1 MTSSGWSPLQWEFPR
16 RIDPKQTWCV
26 RKYLPQGWIK
36 AWFKHIYGNVYGP
49 VNPLHRKQ
57 YFVLLIRVFQLRVV
71 CYFAVGAVA
80 KYCDQYCLSVCLS
93 VRGDIPGTTRAIIT
107 TFFVHVAYVRGS
119 VLLGHVDDRPHHLS
133 LGRGWRGCTSRANCN
148 LRLPC

>member
-26 RKYLPQGWIK
+26 RKYLLQGWIK

-57 YFVLLIRVFQLRVV
+57 YFVLLIRVISNCALFVTSPRERLRSIVISIV
-71 CYFAVGAVA
+71 CL
-80 KYCDQYCLSVCLS
+80 CVCLS
-93 VRGDIPGTTRAIIT
+93 ARISPEPHARSLPYFLYMLPMSVARSSSGMLMIGRIACRREGDD
-107 TFFVHVAYVRGS
+107 GS
-119 VLLGHVDDRPHHLS
+119 AQSG
-133 LGRGWRGCTSRANCN
+133 
-148 LRLPC
+148 